1 MAVDAGVI
9 AREFAISE
17 EELLRK
23 SLRAFLLQQ
32 LHILEAERKARC
44 AKFGVADLEGM
55 DQLLFEG
62 KVSEEDILEDFQ
74 EVDYLIDRAEK
85 IKALLREV

>member
-32 LHILEAERKARC
+32 LHVLEAERKARC
-44 AKFGVADLEGM
+44 AKFGVASLEEM

-85 IKALLREV
+85 IKAMLREV

>member
-32 LHILEAERKARC
+32 LQILEAERKARC
-44 AKFGVADLEGM
+44 AKFGVAGLEEM

-74 EVDYLIDRAEK
+74 RVDYLMARAK
-85 IKALLREV
+85 RVKSLIKEV

>member
-32 LHILEAERKARC
+32 LHILEAERQARC
-44 AKFGVADLEGM
+44 AKFGVADLEEM
-55 DQLLFEG
+55 DQLWVEG
-62 KVSEEDILEDFQ
+62 KVSEEEMLEDFQ
-74 EVDYLIDRAEK
+74 EVDYLTDRVEK
-85 IKALLREV
+85 VKAMLREV

>member
-32 LHILEAERKARC
+32 LHVLEAERKARC

-62 KVSEEDILEDFQ
+62 KVSEEEILEDFQ
-74 EVDYLIDRAEK
+74 RVDYLMARVK
-85 IKALLREV
+85 RVKTMLKEV

>member
-44 AKFGVADLEGM
+44 AKFGVAGLEGM

-74 EVDYLIDRAEK
+74 RVDYLMARAK
-85 IKALLREV
+85 RVKSMLREV

>member
-74 EVDYLIDRAEK
+74 HVDYLMARAK
-85 IKALLREV
+85 RVKSLLKEV

>member
-32 LHILEAERKARC
+32 LHVLEAERKARC
-44 AKFGVADLEGM
+44 AKFGVAGLEEM

>member
-23 SLRAFLLQQ
+23 SLRAFLMQQ

-62 KVSEEDILEDFQ
+62 KVSEEEMLEDFQ
-74 EVDYLIDRAEK
+74 KVDYLMARVK
-85 IKALLREV
+85 RVKSLLREV